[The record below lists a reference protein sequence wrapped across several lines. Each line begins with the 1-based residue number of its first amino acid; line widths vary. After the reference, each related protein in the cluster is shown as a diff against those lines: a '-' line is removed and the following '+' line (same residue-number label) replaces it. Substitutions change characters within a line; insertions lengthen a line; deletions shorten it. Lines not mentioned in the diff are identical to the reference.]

1 MKLLGLWLRIKI
13 YYKKFMNNTKIDPA
27 SFFTPIGNTKPFFKA
42 AFEGFA
48 GCGKT
53 YTSALVAVGLHQ
65 RIGSKKPIVIFDTE
79 ESAKFLKP
87 LFASHNI
94 DVFVKSSKSLADL
107 KQTMDFMLD
116 GFSDILII

>member
-1 MKLLGLWLRIKI
+1 MCSLSATAMGTRISFGSIRWSIIIRRNRTNGMQSNKL
-13 YYKKFMNNTKIDPA
+13 DPA
-27 SFFTPIGNTKPFFKA
+27 SFFMPIGNTKPYFKA

-53 YTSALVAVGLHQ
+53 YTSALIAVGLHQ
-65 RIGSKKPIVIFDTE
+65 RIGSTKPIVIFDTE

-94 DVFVKSSKSLADL
+94 EVFVKSSKSLL
-107 KQTMDFMLD
+107 
-116 GFSDILII
+116 